1 MKRLTINSVLNDK
14 EVVEYRG
21 YAIKDNNTEVEVV
34 FTVQELA
41 GLVKKVESTR
51 TNDEVKQEIINKIV
65 TEQTAKGQKV
75 DDRLLPEWT
84 ENTEYQ
90 KNQPVKKFG
99 IVYYANKKHKS
110 DNQSNP
116 IFDDVTWRK
125 EIKVT
130 QKSENENEEYTNNIN
145 KALQWNR
152 EDTFKANTYVKWYGS
167 LYKATVTISDNAEPG
182 RDSRWVK
189 VDKEVKKEE

>member
-41 GLVKKVESTR
+41 ELVKKVESTR

-75 DDRLLPEWT
+75 DDRLLPEWQ
-84 ENTEYQ
+84 ENAEYE
-90 KNQPVKKFG
+90 KDQPVKKFG
-99 IVYYANKKHKS
+99 VVYYANKKHKS

-116 IFDDVTWRK
+116 IFDDVIWRK

-152 EDTFKANTYVKWYGS
+152 EDTFKANTYVKWYGN

-182 RDSRWVK
+182 RDSRWLK
-189 VDKEVKKEE
+189 IDKVKK

>member
-21 YAIKDNNTEVEVV
+21 YAIKDNGTEVEVICS
-34 FTVQELA
+34 VQELA
-41 GLVKKVESTR
+41 ELVKKVESTR
-51 TNDEVKQEIINKIV
+51 TDDEIKQEVINKIV

-75 DDRLLPEWT
+75 DDRLIPEWM
-84 ENTEYQ
+84 ENTSYE

-99 IVYYANKKHKS
+99 VVYYANKKHKS

-116 IFDDVTWRK
+116 IFDTDTWRK

-130 QKSENENEEYTNNIN
+130 QKSENENEEYTKNIN

-167 LYKATVTISDNAEPG
+167 LYKTTVTISDNAEPG

-189 VDKEVKKEE
+189 IEKEAKKE

>member
-1 MKRLTINSVLNDK
+1 MKRITINEVLNDNK
-14 EVVEYRG
+14 VVEYRG

-41 GLVKKVESTR
+41 ELVKKVESTR
-51 TNDEVKQEIINKIV
+51 TNDEVKQEVINKIV
-65 TEQTAKGQKV
+65 TEQIAKGQKV
-75 DDRLLPEWT
+75 DERLLPEWQ

-99 IVYYANKKHKS
+99 VVYYANKKHTS

-116 IFDDVTWRK
+116 IFDTDTWRK
-125 EIKVT
+125 EIKAT
-130 QKSENENEEYTNNIN
+130 KLAENLNEEYANNIE

-182 RDSRWVK
+182 RDNRWIK
-189 VDKEVKKEE
+189 IEKEVKKEE

>member
-21 YAIKDNNTEVEVV
+21 YAIKDNGTEVEVICS
-34 FTVQELA
+34 VQELA
-41 GLVKKVESTR
+41 ELVKKVESTR
-51 TNDEVKQEIINKIV
+51 TNDEIKQEVINKIV
-65 TEQTAKGQKV
+65 TEQTSKGQKV
-75 DDRLLPEWT
+75 DERLLPEWQ

-90 KNQPVKKFG
+90 KDQPVKKFG
-99 IVYYANKKHKS
+99 VVYYANKKHTS

-116 IFDDVTWRK
+116 IFDTDTWRK

-130 QKSENENEEYTNNIN
+130 QKSENENEEYTKNIN

-152 EDTFKANTYVKWYGS
+152 EDTFKANTYVTWYGT
-167 LYKATVTISDNAEPG
+167 LYKSTERISDNSEPG

-189 VDKEVKKEE
+189 IDKAKK

>member
-1 MKRLTINSVLNDK
+1 MKRLTINEVLNDK

-41 GLVKKVESTR
+41 ELVKKVESTR

-75 DDRLLPEWT
+75 DDRLLPEWQ
-84 ENTEYQ
+84 ENAEYG
-90 KNQPVKKFG
+90 KDQPVKKFG
-99 IVYYANKKHKS
+99 VVYYANKKHKS

-182 RDSRWVK
+182 RDSRWLK
-189 VDKEVKKEE
+189 IDKAKK

>member
-41 GLVKKVESTR
+41 ELVKKVESTR

-75 DDRLLPEWT
+75 DDRLLPEWQ
-84 ENTEYQ
+84 ENAEYE
-90 KNQPVKKFG
+90 KDQPVKKFG
-99 IVYYANKKHKS
+99 VVYYANKKHKS

-130 QKSENENEEYTNNIN
+130 QKPENENEEYTNNIN

-152 EDTFKANTYVKWYGS
+152 EDTFKVNTYVKWYGS

-182 RDSRWVK
+182 RDSRWLK
-189 VDKEVKKEE
+189 IEKEAKKE

>member
-1 MKRLTINSVLNDK
+1 MKRLTINEVLNDNQA
-14 EVVEYRG
+14 VEYRG

-41 GLVKKVESTR
+41 ELVKKVESTR
-51 TNDEVKQEIINKIV
+51 TNDEIKQEVINKIV
-65 TEQTAKGQKV
+65 TEQTSKGQKV
-75 DDRLLPEWT
+75 DERLLPEWS
-84 ENTEYQ
+84 ENTTYE
-90 KNQPVKKFG
+90 KDQPVKKFG
-99 IVYYANKKHKS
+99 VVYYANKKHTS

-116 IFDDVTWRK
+116 IFDTDTWRK

-130 QKSENENEEYTNNIN
+130 QKPENENEEYTNNIE

-152 EDTFKANTYVKWYGS
+152 EDTFKANTYVKWYGN

-189 VDKEVKKEE
+189 IEKEAKKE